1 MSNPQKLT
9 NPFYV
14 LLSLPSTAM
23 GFALCVQISALSWIL
38 STKYN
43 LSIEHVGLVWL
54 AGPLAGLLAQP
65 IVGLISDNVWFWG
78 GRRRP
83 FILIGGVTASLML
96 LALPFL
102 GEISE
107 WSGVRILW
115 TAVVVA
121 LTLDLAINV
130 GFNPTRSII
139 ADLTPEGEARTKG
152 FTWMQTISG
161 MFGVLAYVIGAVFG
175 NYALIY
181 FGVALVLIFNVVPA
195 FLLKEPRELG
205 KVRANQTQGDT
216 ATDESIRQLASASR
230 SELRTGTVMHLL
242 GYAGLIFPLGN
253 LIGPLVL
260 WLAARKK
267 SSFLD
272 NTGKEVLTFQINY
285 TLFVIVGVILCN
297 AYIGYALVPTAIVIW
312 LVLPIVA
319 AIKTSN
325 GALYK
330 YPATLSLR
338 LLHIYLAHAFTWLGV
353 QTMFVFMFAYA
364 QGAFFPGM
372 TELDETQKNSLGQVI
387 SISFLVM
394 NIVGFVLPVAVLQP
408 LAKKIGLVRTHTAC
422 IFIMALG
429 YAAIVLLGG
438 GSATLL
444 YALMAVVGIGW
455 AAVVSLPFAIMS
467 DSVDKTRMGL
477 FMGIFNLSVVIPQI
491 LVSVG
496 IGKLVGAA
504 ADKSLVFIICAG
516 SLAVSAV
523 LWALLKE
530 DRTEPGEIA
539 MGGGGH

>member
-1 MSNPQKLT
+1 MNRQNLT
-9 NPFYV
+9 NPFYI

-83 FILIGGVTASLML
+83 FILIGGLTASLMI

-102 GEISE
+102 GEISQ
-107 WSGVRILW
+107 WTGIQILW
-115 TAVVVA
+115 TAVIVA
-121 LTLDLAINV
+121 LALDLAINV

-175 NYALIY
+175 NYALI
-181 FGVALVLIFNVVPA
+181 FTGVALVLVFNVVPA

-205 KVRANQTQGDT
+205 KVAAHDSPAEPSGGRGKT
-216 ATDESIRQLASASR
+216 
-230 SELRTGTVMHLL
+230 
-242 GYAGLIFPLGN
+242 N
-253 LIGPLVL
+253 LP
-260 WLAARKK
+260 
-267 SSFLD
+267 
-272 NTGKEVLTFQINY
+272 
-285 TLFVIVGVILCN
+285 
-297 AYIGYALVPTAIVIW
+297 
-312 LVLPIVA
+312 
-319 AIKTSN
+319 
-325 GALYK
+325 
-330 YPATLSLR
+330 R

-364 QGAFFPGM
+364 QGAFYPGVAS
-372 TELDETQKNSLGQVI
+372 LNDLQKTGLGQVI
-387 SISFLVM
+387 SISFLIM
-394 NIVGFVLPVAVLQP
+394 NIIGFVLPVAVLQP
-408 LAKKIGLVRTHTAC
+408 LAKKIGLVRTHTIS
-422 IFIMALG
+422 IFIMAAG
-429 YAAIVLLGG
+429 YAAIAFFCG
-438 GSATLL
+438 GSTAKL
-444 YALMAVVGIGW
+444 YGLMAVVGIGW

-467 DSVDKTRMGL
+467 DSVDKARMGL

-491 LVSVG
+491 IVSVG
-496 IGKLVGAA
+496 IGKIIGNA
-504 ADKSLVFIICAG
+504 ADKNIVFIICAS

-523 LWALLKE
+523 LWALLRE
-530 DRTEPGEIA
+530 DKTEPGEIV
-539 MGGGGH
+539 MGSGGH

>member
-83 FILIGGVTASLML
+83 FILIGGATASLML

-102 GEISE
+102 GEISQ

-161 MFGVLAYVIGAVFG
+161 MFGVLAYVIGAVFT

-181 FGVALVLIFNVVPA
+181 FGVVLVLVFNVIPA

-205 KVRANQTQGDT
+205 K
-216 ATDESIRQLASASR
+216 
-230 SELRTGTVMHLL
+230 
-242 GYAGLIFPLGN
+242 
-253 LIGPLVL
+253 
-260 WLAARKK
+260 AAAH
-267 SSFLD
+267 D
-272 NTGKEVLTFQINY
+272 APTE
-285 TLFVIVGVILCN
+285 
-297 AYIGYALVPTAIVIW
+297 PTAGHGRTNI
-312 LVLPIVA
+312 P
-319 AIKTSN
+319 
-325 GALYK
+325 
-330 YPATLSLR
+330 R

-364 QGAFFPGM
+364 QGAFFPGVA
-372 TELDETQKNSLGQVI
+372 ELDDSQKNSLGQVI

-394 NIVGFVLPVAVLQP
+394 NIMGFVLPVAVLQP
-408 LAKKIGLVRTHTAC
+408 LAKKIGLVRTHTIC

-429 YAAIVLLGG
+429 YGAIVMLGG
-438 GSATLL
+438 GHAPLL

-467 DSVDKTRMGL
+467 DSVDQARMGL

-516 SLAVSAV
+516 SLTVSAF

-530 DRTEPGEIA
+530 DRTEPGMIA